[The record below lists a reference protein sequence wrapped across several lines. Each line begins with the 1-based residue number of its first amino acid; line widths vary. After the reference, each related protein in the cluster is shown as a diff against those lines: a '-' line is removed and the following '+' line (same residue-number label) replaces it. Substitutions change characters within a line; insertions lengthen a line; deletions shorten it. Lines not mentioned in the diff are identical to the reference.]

1 MNIVFFKIFSE
12 PTKGKEKQSPQAEI
26 ESLSQMDCSPGIPL
40 TFQQTKPC
48 PIDQNTPSPTNPQF
62 ELVENV
68 PATRKGKN

>member
-12 PTKGKEKQSPQAEI
+12 PTKGEEKQSPQAEI
-26 ESLSQMDCSPGIPL
+26 ESLSQMDCSPGNPL

-48 PIDQNTPSPTNPQF
+48 PIDENTPCPTNPQF